1 MKGIRQYLGFVLA
14 DKIYIGK
21 KTINW
26 VISDEQGRKLAE
38 LISDASEQREK
49 FDLKIVLKPRKDGRF
64 TLTVTYA

>member
-1 MKGIRQYLGFVLA
+1 MKGIRQYLGFVVV
-14 DKIYIGK
+14 DKIYVGK

-26 VISDEQGRKLAE
+26 VISDQQGRKLGK
-38 LISDASEQREK
+38 LITDASEQRDK